1 MPFLSALG
9 LLLAKRETTYGTD
22 PTPTKTANNI
32 AVIGNVTVE
41 PDVDILER
49 PILHGDFAK
58 STGQTAFPRATIRF
72 QTELRGN
79 RTNGTAPDISAGSST
94 YALEINALFQ
104 ACDFEPTYTAEVS
117 SGSRD
122 GEVQYRRTVPSGG
135 GVGSSVTFYFYA
147 GGKLHK
153 VTGAKGS
160 FQLALAVGQSGKA
173 NWTFTGFYSVSDASI
188 PADPTWL
195 NTLPPL
201 FVYNGTTALC
211 TWGSV
216 STHVV
221 ASLNIDAANQ
231 LSRRD
236 DAASATGIK
245 GFLVTNHS
253 PSASL
258 DLEAVTEATQ
268 GIYAALLAGTSQ
280 AMDVV
285 WGAQT
290 GNKVELHLETM
301 LSRQRFADRGGIIT
315 SPVDLLVRRTELDD
329 QLGDEFTITFS

>member
-1 MPFLSALG
+1 MPYLSALG
-9 LLLAKRETTYGTD
+9 LLLAKVESSYGTD

-41 PDVDILER
+41 PDVDTLER
-49 PILHGDFAK
+49 PILHGDFAR
-58 STGQTAFPRATIRF
+58 STGQTAFPRAVIRF

-79 RTNGTAPDISAGSST
+79 RTNGTDADISAGASGN
-94 YALEINALFQ
+94 AIEINPLFQ

-122 GEVQYRRTVPSGG
+122 GQVQYRRAVPSGG
-135 GVGSSVTFYFYA
+135 GVGSSVTFHFYA

-153 VTGAKGS
+153 VTGAKGT
-160 FQLALAVGQSGKA
+160 FQLALAVGQSGKV

-195 NTLPPL
+195 NTMPPL
-201 FVYNGTTALC
+201 FVYNGATALC
-211 TWGSV
+211 TWGAV
-216 STHVV
+216 STHVL
-221 ASLNIDAANQ
+221 ASLNVDAANQ
-231 LSRRD
+231 VSRRD

-245 GFLVTNHS
+245 GFIVTNHS
-253 PSASL
+253 PTASL
-258 DLEAVTEATQ
+258 DLEAVVEGTHA
-268 GIYAALLAGTSQ
+268 IYAALLAGTSQ
-280 AMDVV
+280 ALDVV

-290 GNKVELHLETM
+290 GNQVAIHLETM
-301 LSRQRFADRGGIIT
+301 ISRQRFADRGGLIT

-329 QLGDEFTITFS
+329 ALGDEFTITFS